1 MYIILKIIY
10 TNNMILFVYCIE
22 IFMART
28 IEMCI
33 SSIRTILL
41 VKGKS
46 IFASILSFI
55 EIIIWFLIIKKTLLG
70 DINIP
75 ILFSYALGYSLGT
88 YIGVHINNK
97 YLGGF
102 NGIIIFNN
110 TISKLSNSLI
120 IDTVSLNKDYLLI
133 ICKKKHTKIIIDLIN
148 NENNQSPIII
158 TEISNIIKNNHT

>member
-1 MYIILKIIY
+1 MTLLIY
-10 TNNMILFVYCIE
+10 CVE
-22 IFMART
+22 IFIARM

-46 IFASILSFI
+46 LFASILSFI
-55 EIIIWFLIIKKTLLG
+55 EIIIWFLIIRKTILG

-75 ILFSYALGYSLGT
+75 ILFSYALGYSIGT

-97 YLGGF
+97 YLNGL
-102 NGIIIFNN
+102 NGIIVLNN
-110 TISKLSNSLI
+110 TLSKQSDSLI
-120 IDTVSLNKDYLLI
+120 IDTLNLNKDYILI
-133 ICKKKHTKIIIDLIN
+133 ICKKRNTKKIIDLLCNKN
-148 NENNQSPIII
+148 NPSPIII